1 MAYILL
7 LIIVI
12 ISVIYI
18 VKKAKNRSQV
28 LFFGLILLVLFL
40 VATGRAHWLSAI
52 AVGSI
57 PIIKKLFLIIRYLP
71 ILQKFTS
78 SYKSRNNNNKSKNV
92 SSMSYKEAAE
102 ILGVEENATKEQII
116 LAHKKAMQ
124 KHHPDKGG
132 SEVMATKINRAKEK
146 LLNI

>member
-1 MAYILL
+1 MAYIIS
-7 LIIVI
+7 LIIII

-78 SYKSRNNNNKSKNV
+78 SYKSRNNNNKSKNT

-132 SEVMATKINRAKEK
+132 SEVMATKINSAKEK

>member
-1 MAYILL
+1 MAYIIL
-7 LIIVI
+7 LIIII

-57 PIIKKLFLIIRYLP
+57 TIIKKLFLIIRYLP

-78 SYKSRNNNNKSKNV
+78 SYKNRNNNNKNA

-102 ILGVEENATKEQII
+102 ILGVEEDATKEQII

-132 SEVMATKINRAKEK
+132 SEVMATKINTAKAK

>member
-1 MAYILL
+1 MAYIIS
-7 LIIVI
+7 LIIII

-78 SYKSRNNNNKSKNV
+78 SYKNRNNNKSKNA
-92 SSMSYKEAAE
+92 SLMSYKEAAE

-132 SEVMATKINRAKEK
+132 SEVMATKINSAKEK